1 MPTAFH
7 VASRNG
13 YNEFCE
19 ESDAGRKK
27 AACFQFATRES
38 DEGFRERRFEVN

>member
-1 MPTAFH
+1 MPTAFR

-13 YNEFCE
+13 YNEFGK

-27 AACFQFATRES
+27 AADF
-38 DEGFRERRFEVN
+38 